1 MTLRELFA
9 TVFIGKISVP
19 QKFVAENAAVQ
30 TRNSLLRNDA
40 IVGPAL
46 TGAQTS
52 GRGGLD
58 AIYWRTFID
67 IVHDKRGQCLE
78 TAAREGHR
86 PWNRANN
93 KRTVAIQFF
102 PRNMAAPFIS
112 GAPSPFHRS
121 LVGPRR

>member
-1 MTLRELFA
+1 MNVIEFVGNRSGAAGAVHDSSRWTS
-9 TVFIGKISVP
+9 KISVP
-19 QKFVAENAAVQ
+19 QIFVAENAAVQ

-86 PWNRANN
+86 P
-93 KRTVAIQFF
+93 
-102 PRNMAAPFIS
+102 
-112 GAPSPFHRS
+112 
-121 LVGPRR
+121 